1 MSEDRGREQVNRRVA
16 FALICLALLCPV
28 LIFVNLCTG
37 STGITA
43 ADVMAILAGNA
54 KDATAASIILQIR
67 FPRAVAAMILGG
79 ALGLSGYLLQTFFR
93 NPIAGPFV
101 LGISSGARLFVAVLL
116 IFCAMR
122 SGVPSSFSLISAAFA
137 GALLSMAFVLLF
149 STRIRRTSTLI
160 VAGIMIGY
168 ICSAATD
175 FIVTFAD
182 DAQIVSLHN
191 WTDAQ
196 IVSLH
201 NWTRGSLSG
210 MNWADVAVMSVLTL
224 LCLAGIFLLA
234 KPISAYRLGEDY
246 ARSLGVSVPVLRA
259 LLVLFS
265 SLLAACVT
273 AYAGPVSFVG
283 IAVPQLIRALLR
295 TERPLV
301 LIPACFLGGG
311 IFCLVSDL
319 IARSILS
326 PAELSISTVTAV
338 FGAPVVIAILLRR
351 KGEV

>member
-191 WTDAQ
+191 WT
-196 IVSLH
+196 
-201 NWTRGSLSG
+201 RGSLSG

-246 ARSLGVSVPVLRA
+246 ARSLGVSVPALRA

-338 FGAPVVIAILLRR
+338 FGAPVVIAVLLRR

>member
-122 SGVPSSFSLISAAFA
+122 SGVPGSFSLISAAFA

-191 WTDAQ
+191 WT
-196 IVSLH
+196 
-201 NWTRGSLSG
+201 RGSLSG

-246 ARSLGVSVPVLRA
+246 ARSLGVSVPALRA

-301 LIPACFLGGG
+301 LTPACFLGGG

>member
-122 SGVPSSFSLISAAFA
+122 SSVPGSFSLISAAFA

-191 WTDAQ
+191 WT
-196 IVSLH
+196 
-201 NWTRGSLSG
+201 RGSLSG

-246 ARSLGVSVPVLRA
+246 ARSLGVSVPALRA

-338 FGAPVVIAILLRR
+338 FGAPVVIVILLRR
-351 KGEV
+351 KGAV

>member
-191 WTDAQ
+191 WT
-196 IVSLH
+196 
-201 NWTRGSLSG
+201 RGSLSG

-246 ARSLGVSVPVLRA
+246 ARSLGVSVPALRA

>member
-43 ADVMAILAGNA
+43 ADVMAILSGNA

-182 DAQIVSLHN
+182 
-191 WTDAQ
+191 DAQ

>member
-1 MSEDRGREQVNRRVA
+1 MSEDRGREQMNRRVA

-122 SGVPSSFSLISAAFA
+122 SGVPGSFSLISAAFA

-191 WTDAQ
+191 WT
-196 IVSLH
+196 
-201 NWTRGSLSG
+201 RGSLSG

-246 ARSLGVSVPVLRA
+246 ARSLGVSVPALRV

-319 IARSILS
+319 IARSLLS

-338 FGAPVVIAILLRR
+338 FGAPVVIAVLLRR

>member
-122 SGVPSSFSLISAAFA
+122 SSVPGSFSLISAAFA

-182 DAQIVSLHN
+182 
-191 WTDAQ
+191 DAQ

-319 IARSILS
+319 IARSLLS

-338 FGAPVVIAILLRR
+338 FGAPVVIAVLLRR

>member
-191 WTDAQ
+191 WT
-196 IVSLH
+196 
-201 NWTRGSLSG
+201 RGSLSG
-210 MNWADVAVMSVLTL
+210 MNWADVAVLSVLTL

-246 ARSLGVSVPVLRA
+246 ARSLGVSVPALRA

>member
-191 WTDAQ
+191 WT
-196 IVSLH
+196 
-201 NWTRGSLSG
+201 RGSLSG

>member
-122 SGVPSSFSLISAAFA
+122 SSLPGSFSLISAAFA
-137 GALLSMAFVLLF
+137 GALLSMVFVLLF

-182 DAQIVSLHN
+182 
-191 WTDAQ
+191 DAQ

>member
-122 SGVPSSFSLISAAFA
+122 SGVPGSFSLISAAFA

-191 WTDAQ
+191 WT
-196 IVSLH
+196 
-201 NWTRGSLSG
+201 RGSLSG

-246 ARSLGVSVPVLRA
+246 ARSLGVSVPALRA

>member
-43 ADVMAILAGNA
+43 ADVMAILSGNA

-116 IFCAMR
+116 LFCAMR

-182 DAQIVSLHN
+182 
-191 WTDAQ
+191 DAQ

>member
-37 STGITA
+37 STGITV

-122 SGVPSSFSLISAAFA
+122 SSVPGSFSLISAAFA

-182 DAQIVSLHN
+182 
-191 WTDAQ
+191 DAQ

>member
-43 ADVMAILAGNA
+43 ADVLAILAGNA

-93 NPIAGPFV
+93 NPIAGPLV

-122 SGVPSSFSLISAAFA
+122 SGVPGSFSLISAAFA

-191 WTDAQ
+191 WT
-196 IVSLH
+196 
-201 NWTRGSLSG
+201 RGSLSG

-246 ARSLGVSVPVLRA
+246 ARSLGVSVPALRA

-338 FGAPVVIAILLRR
+338 FGAPVVIAVLLRR

>member
-43 ADVMAILAGNA
+43 ADVMAILSGNA

-122 SGVPSSFSLISAAFA
+122 SSVPGSFSLISAAFA

-191 WTDAQ
+191 WT
-196 IVSLH
+196 
-201 NWTRGSLSG
+201 RGSLSG

-246 ARSLGVSVPVLRA
+246 ARSLGVSVPALRA

>member
-122 SGVPSSFSLISAAFA
+122 SSVPGSFSLISAAFA

-191 WTDAQ
+191 WT
-196 IVSLH
+196 
-201 NWTRGSLSG
+201 RGSLSG

-246 ARSLGVSVPVLRA
+246 ARSLGVSVPALRA

-319 IARSILS
+319 IARSLLS

-338 FGAPVVIAILLRR
+338 FGAPVVIAVLLRR

>member
-43 ADVMAILAGNA
+43 ADVMAILSGNA

-122 SGVPSSFSLISAAFA
+122 SSVPGSFSLISAAFA

-191 WTDAQ
+191 WT
-196 IVSLH
+196 
-201 NWTRGSLSG
+201 RGSLSG

-246 ARSLGVSVPVLRA
+246 ARSLGVSVPALRA

-338 FGAPVVIAILLRR
+338 FGAPVVIAVLLRR

>member
-122 SGVPSSFSLISAAFA
+122 SGVPGSFSLISAAFA

-191 WTDAQ
+191 WT
-196 IVSLH
+196 
-201 NWTRGSLSG
+201 RGSLSG

-246 ARSLGVSVPVLRA
+246 ARSLGVSVPALRA

-338 FGAPVVIAILLRR
+338 FGAPVVIAVLLRR

>member
-122 SGVPSSFSLISAAFA
+122 SSLPGSFSLISAAFA

-182 DAQIVSLHN
+182 
-191 WTDAQ
+191 DAQ

-273 AYAGPVSFVG
+273 AYAGLVSFVG

>member
-122 SGVPSSFSLISAAFA
+122 SSVPGSFSLISAAFA

-191 WTDAQ
+191 WT
-196 IVSLH
+196 
-201 NWTRGSLSG
+201 RGSLSG

-246 ARSLGVSVPVLRA
+246 ARSLGVSVPALRA

>member
-101 LGISSGARLFVAVLL
+101 LGISSGARLFVGILL
-116 IFCAMR
+116 ILCAMR
-122 SGVPSSFSLISAAFA
+122 SGVPGSFSLISAAFA

-191 WTDAQ
+191 WT
-196 IVSLH
+196 
-201 NWTRGSLSG
+201 RGSLSG

-246 ARSLGVSVPVLRA
+246 ARSLGVSVPALRA

-338 FGAPVVIAILLRR
+338 FGAPVVIAVLLRR

>member
-43 ADVMAILAGNA
+43 ADVMAILSGNA

-122 SGVPSSFSLISAAFA
+122 SSVPGSFSLISAAFA

-182 DAQIVSLHN
+182 
-191 WTDAQ
+191 DAQ

>member
-122 SGVPSSFSLISAAFA
+122 SSVPGSFSLISAAFA

-182 DAQIVSLHN
+182 
-191 WTDAQ
+191 DAQ

>member
-1 MSEDRGREQVNRRVA
+1 MSEDRGRAQVNRRVA

-43 ADVMAILAGNA
+43 ADVMAILARNA

-101 LGISSGARLFVAVLL
+101 LGISSGARLFVAILL

-122 SGVPSSFSLISAAFA
+122 SGVPGSFSLISAAFA

-191 WTDAQ
+191 WT
-196 IVSLH
+196 
-201 NWTRGSLSG
+201 RGSLSG
-210 MNWADVAVMSVLTL
+210 MNWADVSVMSVLTL

-246 ARSLGVSVPVLRA
+246 ARSLGVSVPVLRT

-351 KGEV
+351 KEEV

>member
-1 MSEDRGREQVNRRVA
+1 
-16 FALICLALLCPV
+16 
-28 LIFVNLCTG
+28 
-37 STGITA
+37 
-43 ADVMAILAGNA
+43 
-54 KDATAASIILQIR
+54 
-67 FPRAVAAMILGG
+67 
-79 ALGLSGYLLQTFFR
+79 
-93 NPIAGPFV
+93 
-101 LGISSGARLFVAVLL
+101 
-116 IFCAMR
+116 
-122 SGVPSSFSLISAAFA
+122 
-137 GALLSMAFVLLF
+137 
-149 STRIRRTSTLI
+149 
-160 VAGIMIGY
+160 
-168 ICSAATD
+168 
-175 FIVTFAD
+175 
-182 DAQIVSLHN
+182 
-191 WTDAQ
+191 
-196 IVSLH
+196 
-201 NWTRGSLSG
+201 
-210 MNWADVAVMSVLTL
+210 MSVLTL

-246 ARSLGVSVPVLRA
+246 ARSLGVSVPALRA

-319 IARSILS
+319 IARSLLS

-338 FGAPVVIAILLRR
+338 FGAPVVIAVLLRR

>member
-122 SGVPSSFSLISAAFA
+122 SSVPGSFSLISAAFA

-191 WTDAQ
+191 WT
-196 IVSLH
+196 
-201 NWTRGSLSG
+201 RGSLSG

-234 KPISAYRLGEDY
+234 KPISAYRLGADY

-338 FGAPVVIAILLRR
+338 FGAPVVIAVLLRR

>member
-122 SGVPSSFSLISAAFA
+122 SGVPGSFSLISAAFA

-182 DAQIVSLHN
+182 
-191 WTDAQ
+191 DAQ